1 MPKASL
7 ETSKSRELTAANVKI
22 YQREAAEFSTKYIKI
37 LESFFHN
44 AASAEQ
50 MNEFNNFPLNELTE
64 PDGYLA
70 TNAFNQIIS
79 KRDLDT
85 NFVNNDRF
93 KLIFIVAQNWLVER
107 YVKLH
112 DDKTI
117 PHSQKCPVPKKE
129 KTTIDAEFS
138 SN

>member
-7 ETSKSRELTAANVKI
+7 ETSKNIKSNSREMTAANVVKI
-22 YQREAAEFSTKYIKI
+22 YQREVAEFSKYVKI

-107 YVKLH
+107 YVKIH

-117 PHSQKCPVPKKE
+117 DYSQSALFPKK
-129 KTTIDAEFS
+129 KKQR
-138 SN
+138 